1 MRPRMQLS
9 AVSTPSAIWLCAG
22 PETMLSMN
30 VRSLS
35 RSANSRLSRNAPLAA
50 KLPEP
55 AATDFESCQVQAF
68 GPVIV
73 IGPAY
78 GYVADA
84 CAEQLEP
91 RDFRTQ
97 GVQLVLPSSVQN

>member
-1 MRPRMQLS
+1 
-9 AVSTPSAIWLCAG
+9 
-22 PETMLSMN
+22 MLSMN

-78 GYVADA
+78 GHVADPLA
-84 CAEQLEP
+84 PNSSSPAISAPKQSNSYC
-91 RDFRTQ
+91 RVRFRTKYCA
-97 GVQLVLPSSVQN
+97 GIEH